1 MKIKLH
7 KTIEDKKIM
16 IKDSDLENINFEQA
30 LKELETIVR
39 ALESGAIALDDSL
52 ENFENGIKLIR
63 RCNLLLDNAERK
75 VKKLT
80 RAETGE
86 VIEEDFTPN

>member
-1 MKIKLH
+1 
-7 KTIEDKKIM
+7 M
-16 IKDSDLENINFEQA
+16 IDEKELENISFEQS

-63 RCNLLLDNAERK
+63 RCNFLLDNAEKK

-86 VIEEDFTPN
+86 VVEEDFTPN

>member
-1 MKIKLH
+1 
-7 KTIEDKKIM
+7 M
-16 IKDSDLENINFEQA
+16 ISEKELENISFEQA

-39 ALESGAIALDDSL
+39 ALESGAVALDDSL

-63 RCNLLLDNAERK
+63 RCNFLLDNAEKK

-86 VIEEDFTPN
+86 VIEEDFTPG

>member
-1 MKIKLH
+1 MDN
-7 KTIEDKKIM
+7 DKNDKNA
-16 IKDSDLENINFEQA
+16 ENINFEQA

-39 ALESGAIALDDSL
+39 NLENGTIPLDDSL

-63 RCNLLLDNAERK
+63 RCNLLLDNAEKK

-86 VIEEDFTPN
+86 VVEEDFTAD

>member
-1 MKIKLH
+1 MMN
-7 KTIEDKKIM
+7 ENE
-16 IKDSDLENINFEQA
+16 LENINFEQA

-63 RCNLLLDNAERK
+63 RCNFLLDNAEK
-75 VKKLT
+75 KIKKLT

>member
-1 MKIKLH
+1 MNND
-7 KTIEDKKIM
+7 ENNANNNNNGN
-16 IKDSDLENINFEQA
+16 SFENLENTSFEQA
-30 LKELETIVR
+30 LKDLDTIVR
-39 ALESGAIALDDSL
+39 SLESGTIALDDSL

-63 RCNLLLDNAERK
+63 RCNFLLDNAERK

-86 VIEEDFTPN
+86 IVEEDFVAN

>member
-1 MKIKLH
+1 
-7 KTIEDKKIM
+7 M
-16 IKDSDLENINFEQA
+16 IDEKELGNIGFEQA

-63 RCNLLLDNAERK
+63 RCNLLLDNAEKK

-80 RAETGE
+80 RSETGE
-86 VIEEDFTPN
+86 IVEEDFTPGQ

>member
-1 MKIKLH
+1 MI
-7 KTIEDKKIM
+7 TDNNIED
-16 IKDSDLENINFEQA
+16 INFEQA

-39 ALESGAIALDDSL
+39 ALESGTIALDDSL

-86 VIEEDFTPN
+86 VVEEDFTPN

>member
-1 MKIKLH
+1 MMNE
-7 KTIEDKKIM
+7 T
-16 IKDSDLENINFEQA
+16 DLKNINFEQA

-39 ALESGAIALDDSL
+39 ALESGTIALDDSL
-52 ENFENGIKLIR
+52 DNFENGIKLIR
-63 RCNLLLDNAERK
+63 RCNLLLDNAEKK

-86 VIEEDFTPN
+86 VVEEDFTPG

>member
-1 MKIKLH
+1 MSNE
-7 KTIEDKKIM
+7 T
-16 IKDSDLENINFEQA
+16 KDTENIGFEQA

-39 ALESGAIALDDSL
+39 NLENGTIPLDDSL

-63 RCNLLLDNAERK
+63 RCNLLLDNAEKK

-86 VIEEDFTPN
+86 VIEEDFTPNQ

>member
-1 MKIKLH
+1 MV
-7 KTIEDKKIM
+7 
-16 IKDSDLENINFEQA
+16 KDSDIENINFEQA

-63 RCNLLLDNAERK
+63 RCNFLLDNAEKK

-86 VIEEDFTPN
+86 VVEEDFMPN

>member
-1 MKIKLH
+1 M
-7 KTIEDKKIM
+7 DKENNKQE
-16 IKDSDLENINFEQA
+16 SENINFEQA

-39 ALESGAIALDDSL
+39 NLENGTIPLDDSL

-63 RCNLLLDNAERK
+63 RCNFLLDNAEKK

-86 VIEEDFTPN
+86 VVEEDFTAD

>member
-1 MKIKLH
+1 MAKESTKE
-7 KTIEDKKIM
+7 KEM
-16 IKDSDLENINFEQA
+16 ENINFEQA
-30 LKELETIVR
+30 LKELEMIVR
-39 ALESGAIALDDSL
+39 NLENGTIPLDDSL

-63 RCNLLLDNAERK
+63 RCNFLLDNAEKK

-86 VIEEDFTPN
+86 VIEEDFTAE

>member
-1 MKIKLH
+1 MDNVKA
-7 KTIEDKKIM
+7 
-16 IKDSDLENINFEQA
+16 KDTENINFEQA
-30 LKELETIVR
+30 LKELEIIVR
-39 ALESGAIALDDSL
+39 NLENGTIPLDDSL

-63 RCNLLLDNAERK
+63 HCNFLLDNAEKK

-86 VIEEDFTPN
+86 IVEEDFTPN

>member
-1 MKIKLH
+1 
-7 KTIEDKKIM
+7 M
-16 IKDSDLENINFEQA
+16 IKDSDIKNISFEQA

-80 RAETGE
+80 RGETGE
-86 VIEEDFTPN
+86 VVEEDFTPN

>member
-1 MKIKLH
+1 MENNIN
-7 KTIEDKKIM
+7 T
-16 IKDSDLENINFEQA
+16 KDIENITFEQA

-39 ALESGAIALDDSL
+39 NLENGTIPLDDSL

-63 RCNLLLDNAERK
+63 RCNLLLDNAEKK

>member
-1 MKIKLH
+1 
-7 KTIEDKKIM
+7 M
-16 IKDSDLENINFEQA
+16 INEKNIENISFEQA

-63 RCNLLLDNAERK
+63 RCNFLLDNAEKK

-86 VIEEDFTPN
+86 IVEEDFTPGQ

>member
-1 MKIKLH
+1 MAK
-7 KTIEDKKIM
+7 ENA
-16 IKDSDLENINFEQA
+16 KDTENINFEQA

-39 ALESGAIALDDSL
+39 NLENGTIPLDDSL

-63 RCNLLLDNAERK
+63 RCNLLLDNAEKK
-75 VKKLT
+75 VKKLA

>member
-1 MKIKLH
+1 M
-7 KTIEDKKIM
+7 DNNAN
-16 IKDSDLENINFEQA
+16 IKDKGIENIGFEQA

-80 RAETGE
+80 RADTGE
-86 VIEEDFTPN
+86 IVEEDFTPN

>member
-1 MKIKLH
+1 
-7 KTIEDKKIM
+7 M
-16 IKDSDLENINFEQA
+16 INENELINSKEFENISFEQA

-63 RCNLLLDNAERK
+63 RCNFLLDNAEKK

-86 VIEEDFTPN
+86 IIEEDFKAD

>member
-1 MKIKLH
+1 
-7 KTIEDKKIM
+7 M
-16 IKDSDLENINFEQA
+16 IKDSDIENINFEQA

-39 ALESGAIALDDSL
+39 ALENGAIALDDSL

-86 VIEEDFTPN
+86 IVEEDFTPN